1 MSPTTKRVNGQLLR
15 LPAVY
20 TRPLSTKINTDG
32 HKLAELVKLAWKSP
46 EYPDGI
52 ELDEWQK
59 WLLNHMLERYP
70 ANHPTYPGQL
80 RYRQIVVSMGRQNG
94 KSLLGA
100 ILGIYGLLLHQQGA
114 QVISLASSTDQARI
128 IYSRV
133 LFTIQNNEY
142 LKKRFKK
149 ATEQRGITTADG
161 SGRYDVKAAKEA
173 ALQGIPMS
181 LCLFD
186 ELHLAKKGMWSAA
199 VLGTSQRK
207 DGMVIGITTAGDEH
221 SETLIEL
228 YKLGRAAAQGD
239 KDLERFGF
247 FCWEA
252 PENSQVDD
260 PVALRKAN
268 PSIDAG
274 RLDINTVLSDIRS
287 IPEHE
292 ARRYRLN
299 RFIAGTS
306 ESWIPGDVFAKASGD
321 GITVQEN
328 IVLAVDRTKNW
339 EYATIAAARKCP
351 DGTFETE
358 LVAGYAGATEQQ
370 LYNHIRELYSRGIVT
385 AITMDDRQLPNL
397 AKRLKADGLPVWQLW
412 TKEISSA
419 CSTVYSMFS
428 SGLVKHRSDPL
439 LVVQS
444 PRGIAKYTGETWLVS
459 RKESI
464 GDIDALM
471 ATIMALYVSATHQD
485 FGLQVF

>member
-1 MSPTTKRVNGQLLR
+1 MTGKVIKELRYPSIYTK
-15 LPAVY
+15 
-20 TRPLSTKINTDG
+20 PLSSHFDSDG
-32 HKLAELVKLAWKSP
+32 ERLVELVKLAWKSP
-46 EYPDGI
+46 EQPDGL
-52 ELDEWQK
+52 ELDLWQK
-59 WLLNHMLERYP
+59 WLLKHMLERYP
-70 ANHPTYPGQL
+70 MTHALYPGQL

-100 ILGIYGLLLHQQGA
+100 ILGVYGLLLHQQGA

-186 ELHLAKKGMWSAA
+186 ELHLAKRGMWSAA
-199 VLGTSQRK
+199 VLGTAQRK
-207 DGMVIGITTAGDEH
+207 DGMVIGITTAGDQS
-221 SETLIEL
+221 SETLLDL
-228 YKLGRAAAQGD
+228 YKLGYQASQGD
-239 KDLERFGF
+239 PELERFGF
-247 FCWEA
+247 FVWQA
-252 PENSQVDD
+252 DDGSQIDD
-260 PVALRKAN
+260 PTALKSAN

-274 RLDINTVLSDIRS
+274 RLDLNTVLSDIRS

-292 ARRYRLN
+292 AKRYRLN
-299 RFIAGTS
+299 QFISGTA
-306 ESWIPGDVFAKASGD
+306 ESWIPSDVFARASGD
-321 GITVQEN
+321 GITKQEN
-328 IVLAVDRTKNW
+328 VVISVDRTKNW
-339 EYATIAAARKCP
+339 EYATIGAARKTE

-358 LVAGYAGATEQQ
+358 LVATYAGATENV
-370 LYNHIRELYSRGIVT
+370 LYNRIRDLYARGGVT
-385 AITMDDRQLPNL
+385 AIALDDRQLSNL

-419 CSTVYSMFS
+419 CSTVYAMFS
-428 SGLVKHRSDPL
+428 SGVVKHRNDPL
-439 LVVQS
+439 LQLQS
-444 PRGIAKYTGETWLVS
+444 PKGIAKYTGETWLIS
-459 RKESI
+459 RKESL
-464 GDIDALM
+464 GDVDALM
-471 ATIMALYVSATHQD
+471 ATVMALYVSATHQE

>member
-1 MSPTTKRVNGQLLR
+1 MSELKYGVRY
-15 LPAVY
+15 PAVW
-20 TRPLSTKINTDG
+20 TRPLGKGSHMTTDG
-32 HKLAELVKLAWKSP
+32 DKLIELVKMAWKSP
-46 EYPDGI
+46 EHPEGI

-59 WLLNHMLERYP
+59 WLIRHMLERYP
-70 ANHPTYPGQL
+70 KNHPLYPGQL

-100 ILGIYGLLLHQQGA
+100 ILGVYGLLLHQQGA

-207 DGMVIGITTAGDEH
+207 DGMVIGITTAGDDN
-221 SETLIEL
+221 SETLKDL
-228 YKLGRAAAQGD
+228 YKLGTAAAQGD
-239 KDLERFGF
+239 PELERFGF

-252 PENSQVDD
+252 PEHSKIDD
-260 PVALRKAN
+260 PTALKSAN

-299 RFIAGTS
+299 RFIAGTA
-306 ESWIPGDVFAKASGD
+306 ESWIPGEVFMSALGD
-321 GITVQEN
+321 GITEQSN
-328 IVLAVDRTKNW
+328 IVLGIDRTKNW
-339 EYATIAAARKCP
+339 EYATISAARKLP
-351 DGTFETE
+351 NGSYETE
-358 LVAGYAGATEQQ
+358 LVAGFAGVTEQQ
-370 LYNHIRELYSRGIVT
+370 LYVKVRELYARGNII
-385 AITMDDRQLPNL
+385 AIAVDDRQMPNL
-397 AKRLKADGLPVWQLW
+397 AKRLKTDGLPVWQLW
-412 TKEISSA
+412 TKEISAA
-419 CSTVYSMFS
+419 CSTVYAMFTAGS
-428 SGLVKHRSDPL
+428 IKHRGDPL

-444 PRGIAKYTGETWLVS
+444 PRGIAKYTGETWLIS
-459 RKESI
+459 RRDSL

-471 ATIMALYVSATHQD
+471 ATVMALYVAATHQEH
-485 FGLQVF
+485 GLQVF